1 MAPQIV
7 AEDLSKQYRIYRR
20 KGLFRR
26 EVLCKQALEG
36 VSFQLNEGELVGY
49 IGPNGAGKSTTV
61 KILSGILT
69 PDSGRCT
76 VMGVTPWQQRMQHV
90 AHIGVVFGQKSQLW
104 WDLPVRDSFDLL
116 RDIYRIPPEDCRKS
130 LNRLMELLRL
140 DEIWDT
146 PVRQLSLGQRM
157 RADLAASLL
166 HRPRILF
173 LDEPTIGLDAVTK
186 LTVRSFISEINREQG
201 VTVILTTHDMDDVE
215 ALCSRVILIG
225 GGRIMMDG
233 DIDGLRR
240 GHDERIL
247 QCRTQRPLPETLPLP
262 AQLSRMNDGRTRLRF
277 SPEQLPTAELIDY
290 LNRNFGLLD
299 VTVDNLPIDEI
310 VAKVYGEMDAG
321 EAKP

>member
-7 AEDLSKQYRIYRR
+7 AEDLGKQYRLYRR
-20 KGLFRR
+20 KGWLRR
-26 EVLCKQALEG
+26 EVVYKQALDG

-69 PDSGRCT
+69 PDEGRCT

-90 AHIGVVFGQKSQLW
+90 GHIGVVFGQKSQLW

-116 RDIYRIPPEDCRKS
+116 KDIYRVPPDDYRASMKQ
-130 LNRLMELLRL
+130 LTELLRL

-166 HRPRILF
+166 HRPKILF
-173 LDEPTIGLDAVTK
+173 LDEPTIGLDAVTR
-186 LTVRSFISEINREQG
+186 LTVRNFISQINREQG

-225 GGRIMMDG
+225 EGQIRMDG
-233 DIDGLRR
+233 AIDDLRR
-240 GHDERIL
+240 GHDQRIML
-247 QCRTQRPLPETLPLP
+247 CRTQRPVPANLPLP
-262 AQLSRMNDGRTRLRF
+262 VQASARNDGRVQLRF
-277 SPEQLPTAELIDY
+277 APEQLPAADLIDY

-310 VAKVYGEMDAG
+310 VAKVYGEMGAG
-321 EAKP
+321 EARP

>member
-1 MAPQIV
+1 MAPQII
-7 AEDLSKQYRIYRR
+7 AEGLGKQYRIYRR

-26 EVLCKQALEG
+26 ELVRRQALCR

-69 PDSGRCT
+69 PDEGRCT
-76 VMGVTPWQQRMQHV
+76 VMGLIPWQQRMQHV
-90 AHIGVVFGQKSQLW
+90 GHIGVVFGQKTQLW

-116 RDIYRIPPEDCRKS
+116 RDIYRIPAGDYRSS
-130 LNRLMELLRL
+130 LKQLTGLLRL

-157 RADLAASLL
+157 RADLAAALI

-173 LDEPTIGLDAVTK
+173 LDEPTIGLDAVTR
-186 LTVRSFISEINREQG
+186 LTVRNFISEINREQG

-225 GGRIMMDG
+225 GGKIMMDG
-233 DIDGLRR
+233 DIDALRR
-240 GHDERIL
+240 GHDERLL
-247 QCRTQRPLPETLPLP
+247 QCRTQRPLPAELPLP
-262 AQLSRMNDGRTRLRF
+262 VRISALPDGRIQLRF
-277 SPEQLPTAELIDY
+277 SPEELPAADLIGY
-290 LNRNFGLLD
+290 LNQHFSLLD

-310 VAKVYGEMDAG
+310 VAKVYGELGAAEG
-321 EAKP
+321 QR

>member
-7 AEDLSKQYRIYRR
+7 AENLGKRYKLYRR
-20 KGLFRR
+20 KGLLRR
-26 EVLCKQALEG
+26 EAVYKQALDG

-69 PDSGRCT
+69 PDEGRCT
-76 VMGVTPWQQRMQHV
+76 VMGVTPWQQRMRHV
-90 AHIGVVFGQKSQLW
+90 GHIGVVFGQKSQLW
-104 WDLPVRDSFDLL
+104 WDLPVRDSFELL
-116 RDIYRIPPEDCRKS
+116 KDIYRVPPDDYRAS
-130 LNRLMELLRL
+130 LKQLTELLRL

-166 HRPRILF
+166 HRPKILF

-186 LTVRSFISEINREQG
+186 LTVRNFISQINRERG

-225 GGRIMMDG
+225 GGKIMMDG
-233 DIDGLRR
+233 DIGDLRR
-240 GHDERIL
+240 GHDERIM
-247 QCRTQRPLPETLPLP
+247 QCRTQRPLPDALPLP
-262 AQLSRMNDGRTRLRF
+262 ARCAHMNDGRAQLRF
-277 SPEQLPTAELIDY
+277 SPEQLPAAELIDY

-310 VAKVYGEMDAG
+310 VARVYGELDGA
-321 EAKP
+321 EVRR